1 MTKETIL
8 EQLRAARAGH
18 IGWVQRAKL
27 LLSGFDVKED
37 AIPLDSTS
45 CKFGKWFYS
54 DGQKLRTLQESSPDI
69 WNKIE
74 EYHFQVHDLYLHI
87 FKIFYGNE
95 KKGFF
100 AKLLGKKKKVTDE
113 ERATAQGYLDE
124 IRRVSK
130 LLIGEIEQLEKEV
143 LSIDDAKIAALK

>member
-37 AIPLDSTS
+37 AIPLDSTT
-45 CKFGKWFYS
+45 CKFGQWFYS
-54 DGQKLRTLQESSPDI
+54 DGQKLRTLDTISSEI
-69 WNKIE
+69 WSTIE
-74 EYHFQVHDLYLHI
+74 EYHTQIHDIYLNI
-87 FKIFYGNE
+87 FKIFYGTE

-100 AKLLGKKKKVTDE
+100 AKLLGKKKKVTE
-113 ERATAQGYLDE
+113 AERARAQEYLDE

-130 LLIGEIEQLEKEV
+130 SLIEKIEELEKAVLLIEE
-143 LSIDDAKIAALK
+143 SKIAALK